1 MIDDNQEQAEIFRAK
16 INLETSK
23 IAWTELQRF
32 FANGLLVFVSTELD
46 LVDVAFAFSND
57 DKATVEQWMAQQKLG
72 LVTDEQAKVWL
83 ATNEVLWAVVVK
95 PWILVQEEMAVASAS
110 VH

>member
-1 MIDDNQEQAEIFRAK
+1 MTDETQEQAEVFRAK

-32 FANGLLVFVSTELD
+32 FANGSLVFVSAELD

-57 DKATVEQWMAQQKLG
+57 DKASVEQWMQQQKLG
-72 LVTDEQAKVWL
+72 LVTDEQAKAWL
-83 ATNEVLWAVVVK
+83 VTNEALWAVVVK
-95 PWILVQEEMAVASAS
+95 PWILVQEEMPTTAV
-110 VH
+110 H